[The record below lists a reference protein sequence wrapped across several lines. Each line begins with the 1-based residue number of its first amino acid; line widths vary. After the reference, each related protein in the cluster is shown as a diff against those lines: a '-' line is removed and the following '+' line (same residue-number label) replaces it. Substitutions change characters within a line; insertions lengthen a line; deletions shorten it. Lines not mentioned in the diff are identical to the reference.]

1 MMFYNTEHVINVSQI
16 SKSIV
21 NDLNL
26 VTHRY
31 VIYPPLIFFI
41 FGFIG
46 FTGNLFTYL
55 HAELCYNTVCIYS
68 LCGFTIDIINLALS
82 LFPRYLSEKYAIRT
96 PWTSLRA
103 TCKLSIFLLAFL
115 PHLSI
120 HFLLMPT
127 ID

>member
-1 MMFYNTEHVINVSQI
+1 MFNNTEHVINVAQI

-26 VTHRY
+26 VTHRF
-31 VIYPPLIFFI
+31 VIYPALIFYLW
-41 FGFIG
+41 FIG
-46 FTGNLFTYL
+46 FIGNLFTYL
-55 HAELCYNTVCIYS
+55 RAELRNNTFCIYS
-68 LCGFTIDIINLALS
+68 LCGSIIDIINLARN
-82 LFPRYLSEKYAIRT
+82 LFLRYLSAKYAIRI
-96 PWTSLRA
+96 PWYSLRA

-120 HFLLMPT
+120 HFLSMAI